1 MSDDRLY
8 KICYYNQDKV
18 FEIYAKKVYE
28 SDLYGFLTI
37 EELVFGSQS
46 ELVIDPAEDKLKAE
60 FESVKR
66 SFIPIH
72 SVIRIDE
79 VKKQGL
85 CKIKESKSGNV
96 VSSFPTSRPG
106 ITDKE

>member
-1 MSDDRLY
+1 MSEDRLY
-8 KICYYNQDKV
+8 KINYYNQDKV

-37 EELVFGSQS
+37 EEVVFGRQS
-46 ELVIDPAEDKLKAE
+46 EVVIDPAEEKLKAE

-66 SFIPIH
+66 SFIPMH

-85 CKIKESKSGNV
+85 CKIKENKNGNV
-96 VSSFPTSRPG
+96 ISSFPG
-106 ITDKE
+106 NCFGKGEKD